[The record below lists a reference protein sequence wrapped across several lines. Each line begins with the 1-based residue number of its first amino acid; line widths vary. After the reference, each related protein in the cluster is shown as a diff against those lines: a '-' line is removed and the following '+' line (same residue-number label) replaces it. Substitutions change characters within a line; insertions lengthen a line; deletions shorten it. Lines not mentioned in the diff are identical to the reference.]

1 MRNFFFVAILAA
13 GVGMPRTLSAQHQH
27 DSAGPAHDHHM
38 MMAMMERY
46 HSPATVDSLL
56 SFRDSL
62 QLTDRQVE
70 RLVQLREQAQH
81 SDHHS
86 MMDGGHAMMHRR
98 WVSVR
103 FDRFPGKMVPRG
115 RRGGGECCPSCPLMV
130 LSKSQRQR
138 AHGLLGHD
146 HEG

>member
-1 MRNFFFVAILAA
+1 MRYYVIAATLAA
-13 GVGMPRTLSAQHQH
+13 GIGMPQALSAQH
-27 DSAGPAHDHHM
+27 DSAGATHDQHM
-38 MMAMMERY
+38 MMMMMERH
-46 HSPATVDSLL
+46 HSPGAVDSLL

-70 RLVQLREQAQH
+70 RLVELKEQNRN

-86 MMDGGHAMMHRR
+86 MMKGGDAMMHRR

-103 FDRFPGKMVPRG
+103 FDRVPGKMVPRG
-115 RRGGGECCPSCPLMV
+115 RRVGGDCCPSCPLMV
-130 LSKSQRQR
+130 LSKTQRQR
-138 AHGLLGHD
+138 AHELLGHD

>member
-1 MRNFFFVAILAA
+1 MRYCLLAA
-13 GVGMPRTLSAQHQH
+13 ALAVGAAMPQTLSAQH
-27 DSAGPAHDHHM
+27 DSANAGHDHHSM
-38 MMAMMERY
+38 MMMMERH
-46 HSPATVDSLL
+46 HSAGTVDSLL

-70 RLVQLREQAQH
+70 RLVQLKEQNQH
-81 SDHHS
+81 SEHHS
-86 MMDGGHAMMHRR
+86 MMKGGDAMMHPR

-103 FDRFPGKMVPRG
+103 FDRIPGKMVPRV

-130 LSKSQRQR
+130 LSKTQRHR
-138 AHGLLGHD
+138 AHELLGHD